1 MIVFSLP
8 DFFETEVETI
18 TMMFQSGLK
27 RFHLRKPASTIEQ
40 VRGLLDAIP
49 RAYHERIVIHDHFEL
64 LNEYQLCGIHLNRRN
79 PEIPEGWEGHVSI
92 SCHSLE
98 ELQEKKKSYP
108 YQYLSLSPIFNSISK
123 KGYNSAFTHSQLLQA
138 KQQDIID
145 ERVVA
150 LGGISWENAEK
161 ALEYGF
167 GDVMILGDA
176 WKNLQEPLP
185 VVLSIAGSDPSA
197 GAGIQQDLKTIT
209 NLGCYAA
216 TVITAVTAQN
226 TIGVQKVAPV
236 DTDTVEAQINA
247 VFSDMRVAAVKL
259 GMIPNV
265 QIAKVIINS
274 IKREQKRRILPVVC
288 DPVMFST
295 SGIRLMD
302 EDCIHFIANEL
313 FPLCSLITPNIPEY
327 EYLQQISAGN
337 VNMRAFLL
345 KGGHGNGPE
354 MTDTLFLT
362 EENREVS
369 YSQQKIESTNLHGTG
384 CTLSSAIASGL
395 AKGLSLENAVANAK
409 SYITKAIQGGK
420 DLHLGHG
427 NGPLWYKIL
436 NI

>member
-1 MIVFSLP
+1 
-8 DFFETEVETI
+8 
-18 TMMFQSGLK
+18 
-27 RFHLRKPASTIEQ
+27 
-40 VRGLLDAIP
+40 
-49 RAYHERIVIHDHFEL
+49 
-64 LNEYQLCGIHLNRRN
+64 
-79 PEIPEGWEGHVSI
+79 
-92 SCHSLE
+92 
-98 ELQEKKKSYP
+98 
-108 YQYLSLSPIFNSISK
+108 
-123 KGYNSAFTHSQLLQA
+123 
-138 KQQDIID
+138 
-145 ERVVA
+145 
-150 LGGISWENAEK
+150 
-161 ALEYGF
+161 
-167 GDVMILGDA
+167 MILGDA

-226 TIGVQKVAPV
+226 TIGVQKVTPV
-236 DTDTVEAQINA
+236 DADTVEAQINA

-295 SGIRLMD
+295 SGTRLMD

-362 EENREVS
+362 EENRQVS

-395 AKGLSLENAVANAK
+395 AKALSLENAVTNAK
-409 SYITKAIQGGK
+409 SYITKAIQDGK

-427 NGPLWYKIL
+427 NGPLWYKF
-436 NI
+436 